1 MEDEKRREKEVMH
14 RDNLTII
21 PDVNNVGP
29 SKDEKG
35 ERRPRDSNRIQM
47 KQRLRSLELLEPDEI
62 PSDAN
67 WTNETLTKLTKLFSN
82 LV

>member
-21 PDVNNVGP
+21 SDVNNVGP

-35 ERRPRDSNRIQM
+35 ERIPRDSN
-47 KQRLRSLELLEPDEI
+47 KAEI
-62 PSDAN
+62 A
-67 WTNETLTKLTKLFSN
+67 
-82 LV
+82 